1 MNELNPVK
9 VNTDNATSKSKSDVT
24 PAMTTDTSDGSSS
37 KKKKEEEEP
46 SRQVVLE
53 YLQKRGLLSAV
64 LELQKLEKESNNN
77 SKKKEEDE
85 FDADSYELRARNAR
99 QSLTVA
105 TGGGLGHDLDAAPSI
120 CLWTSSTKEVTG
132 FEALA
137 SWVGSLS
144 PPSSSYETREELS
157 TLVCM
162 PLLVHSYCE
171 VLEQG
176 DERSARYLLNKYGK
190 IFIPS
195 KELAELSQ
203 LNTTA
208 ALLDCMS
215 KISKQKADWNFVQRA
230 RSLRWQIYLTMS
242 THQLLCDTFFRNMT
256 THHTMNALLQSR
268 CHINIVPNR
277 FTSPPT
283 LSLLLLDDD
292 QHDDSKLITQPP
304 DITWATPSLTTN
316 IQQQQQQQPQQ
327 DEDDIPYPKFYID
340 SSNKETDINTVK
352 FNRSVLIHG
361 FRRLQA
367 LETVQEYENYTHTKK
382 KQRRMANATMPTIFC
397 NTAYTTT
404 DEIICASIAP
414 PDGRR
419 IAMGCNNGSIV
430 LSGGQVLLGHFHS
443 LPVYHVS
450 WNPNGRHLLSCAGDG
465 TIRLWDT
472 LAVGPLGKLATTN
485 TTKKNQSKQPQQQQ
499 VDKGLVPGSKSSKT
513 NPLVEVQGTLLATYR
528 LSPVPCE
535 ISCVEFAPCG
545 YYFAACQSTGT
556 TTIWVTNQSTPVRL
570 LPTNATRVLWHPNAL
585 YIFTSNQQQIRM
597 WNILT
602 GKCVRL
608 FLLSSS
614 NNNDHPLTCIVLS
627 PCGKYIAGATAS
639 SIVIWNVPNSSIEM
653 TLDNSGDIYTMS
665 FSTCGTILTTAG
677 ETGIVTCH
685 SWKSKTSQSFPTKH
699 TTLLHSHY
707 TKRNLLLVIGK
718 QSPLLKQQHPQQPAI
733 E

>member
-1 MNELNPVK
+1 MNDLSPIN
-9 VNTDNATSKSKSDVT
+9 VNTETVTSKTTSDVA
-24 PAMTTDTSDGSSS
+24 PMTTDTVDTTSPAAAAASGSSGM
-37 KKKKEEEEP
+37 KEEEP
-46 SRQVVLE
+46 SRQVVME

-64 LELQKLEKESNNN
+64 LELQKLDKKSDEKE
-77 SKKKEEDE
+77 EHE
-85 FDADSYELRARNAR
+85 FDADSYELKARNAR

-137 SWVGSLS
+137 LWVASIS
-144 PPSSSYETREELS
+144 ISETREELS

-176 DERSARYLLNKYGK
+176 DERSARYLLDKYGK
-190 IFIPS
+190 TYIPP

-203 LNTTA
+203 LNTTE
-208 ALLDCMS
+208 ALLNCMS
-215 KISKQKADWNFVQRA
+215 KISKQKSDWNFVQRA

-292 QHDDSKLITQPP
+292 QQDDSLLITQPP
-304 DITWATPSLTTN
+304 DITWGAPSLTKT
-316 IQQQQQQQPQQ
+316 
-327 DEDDIPYPKFYID
+327 EEEDIPYPKFYID
-340 SSNKETDINTVK
+340 SSDTESDINTVK
-352 FNRSVLIHG
+352 FNRSILIHG

-367 LETVQEYENYTHTKK
+367 LETVQEYENYSHTKK
-382 KQRRMANATMPTIFC
+382 KQRRMANASMPTIFC

-404 DEIICASIAP
+404 DEIMCASIAP

-472 LAVGPLGKLATTN
+472 LAVGPLGKLATSN
-485 TTKKNQSKQPQQQQ
+485 NTKKNQSKQQKQQQ
-499 VDKGLVPGSKSSKT
+499 VDKGLVPGSKNSTT

-528 LSPVPCE
+528 VSPVPCE

-570 LPTNATRVLWHPNAL
+570 LPTKATRVLWHANAL
-585 YIFTSNQQQIRM
+585 YIFTSYQQQIRM

-608 FLLSSS
+608 FLLPS
-614 NNNDHPLTCIVLS
+614 NNDDPLTCMVLS
-627 PCGKYIAGATAS
+627 PCGKYIAGATSS
-639 SIVIWNVPNSSIEM
+639 SIVIWNVANSSIET

-665 FSTCGTILTTAG
+665 FSSCGSILTTAG
-677 ETGIVTCH
+677 EAGIVTCH
-685 SWKSKTSQSFPTKH
+685 SWKTEGTSQSFPTKH

-718 QSPLLKQQHPQQPAI
+718 QSPLLKQQQQQQPI